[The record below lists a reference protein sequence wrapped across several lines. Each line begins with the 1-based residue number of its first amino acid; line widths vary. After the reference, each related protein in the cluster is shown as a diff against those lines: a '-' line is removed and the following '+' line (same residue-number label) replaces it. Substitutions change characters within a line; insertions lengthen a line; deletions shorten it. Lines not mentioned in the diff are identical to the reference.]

1 MDQIENLLECITNT
15 NQKTQSIYLNMLDE
29 NHIKSNKRVVVSQ
42 QITKLLTK
50 RKTRPLGYRLLLC
63 YLNQYSL
70 EGSEKSA
77 NVWFTIILKS
87 LNVSEIRLYGEI
99 IFEALALLIKNI
111 QCDFN
116 LSKAFGSVYVLKVVE
131 KFSLKEI
138 LEDEC
143 CTLSALHTVEQ
154 CLKYY
159 PRSIKS
165 GKSGIENF
173 LMNLLD
179 SNNVDIVF
187 QTGECW
193 LLLQKV
199 RGSLSI
205 GAKNDEN
212 QWRDY
217 QLTLLRSLY
226 SIINKS
232 FPISEEIFVG
242 TIVSNHLS
250 HFEVDLTEDPVKR
263 AAQVCQRF
271 CNLIDFLKIAL
282 SKPYPDKKLIFTQQI
297 LCFIQRGISL
307 KINNKSNPKMDYV
320 CFKALLPQMQIKL
333 LELLEVL
340 IDICHTHLRIH
351 FRTILSI
358 LLESLENTKLIS
370 KEGNRLQYV
379 KFRFVVYKTISIWC
393 SNLKEGSHCEIISE
407 TLINELLNDVTQRQ
421 LILSKESIEGKKIPE
436 TQFFTFNCLSLSEN
450 EKFFHKEAFS
460 CLHLILTSSGHLLR
474 NSVMKKVHNALLKL
488 CIEMNAEPMKSEYL
502 TKLWNCRLEIYKIL
516 ILLLNLRNYS
526 CPVSSEMLLCI
537 LDESRLI
544 ENNLEVRLNSQA
556 LFEVLESSLHPHK
569 EDLGFKQDSK
579 SMLCSQGSPE
589 LMDLNLNKSTN
600 HISPVDCKVP
610 LNYNNDRNENAKSVH
625 QNELESNSQTLT
637 HQIINEQDSTELPSS
652 NNLKDIKVNKSN
664 SHEGK
669 SSCIPITSNE
679 QKVKVL
685 LARDEML
692 THNPDEVSLN
702 HCDYGGAKSTV
713 QICANFD
720 DDKLIAELESAF
732 VNEIS

>member
-421 LILSKESIEGKKIPE
+421 LILSKE
-436 TQFFTFNCLSLSEN
+436 
-450 EKFFHKEAFS
+450 
-460 CLHLILTSSGHLLR
+460 
-474 NSVMKKVHNALLKL
+474 KVHNALLKL